1 MEVSIMKHSNIIL
14 TLAAVLIADMALV
27 SCNKE
32 SLPVTGTF
40 TMTVNAARG
49 YNATKALSVDG
60 TTLTASWVQGDSV
73 KVYNETRLT
82 DLEGSLVA
90 QSDGSSI
97 VFAGTLSGE
106 IAVGDILIL
115 KYLNPDYSGQD
126 GTLEYIAAN
135 CDYALATVTVA
146 SVANGKISTSGDAD
160 FENQQAI
167 AKFTMGNSEGTE
179 MLSASQ
185 ILVSVGD
192 DSYTVTPTS
201 ATKEIYLAL
210 PGFSGQDITI
220 SATVGTN
227 FYSFTKSDVTFEAG
241 QYYAIEV
248 QTKLVSVTWD
258 SDEEYGHG
266 GISISGCSY
275 GADNG
280 IINMSVER
288 SGITF
293 TSIVG
298 SIASIVINCDHTDFT
313 PPAGWSWNSG
323 NHTLVW
329 TGTPSASVSL
339 ITGAESAIYDIK
351 SIVFKMGD

>member
-1 MEVSIMKHSNIIL
+1 MKHSNIIL

-40 TMTVNAARG
+40 TMTVNSARG

-97 VFAGTLSGE
+97 VFAGPLSGE

-167 AKFTMGNSEGTE
+167 AKFTMGNREGTE

-201 ATKEIYLAL
+201 ATREIYLAL

-241 QYYAIEV
+241 Q
-248 QTKLVSVTWD
+248 
-258 SDEEYGHG
+258 
-266 GISISGCSY
+266 
-275 GADNG
+275 
-280 IINMSVER
+280 
-288 SGITF
+288 
-293 TSIVG
+293 
-298 SIASIVINCDHTDFT
+298 
-313 PPAGWSWNSG
+313 
-323 NHTLVW
+323 
-329 TGTPSASVSL
+329 
-339 ITGAESAIYDIK
+339 
-351 SIVFKMGD
+351 